1 MEVSILATDI
11 TFNTFIRVNTLE
23 VKLIMNDIGNNEG
36 ERLHMEILFIP
47 RNFSLFGH

>member
-1 MEVSILATDI
+1 MEVSIPATDI